1 MRKLVI
7 SLLALGALACA
18 STVAVAAP
26 AAPAGEMSN
35 VVHELDVIQKVQFVY
50 MGHRHCWYPAGWHGP
65 GWYWCG
71 YAYRRGLGWGGPAG
85 WHGWRHPAGP
95 IIVHGHRGAV
105 VVRGPHGGHAVI
117 RRGHRYEGRH

>member
-18 STVAVAAP
+18 STASVAAP
-26 AAPAGEMSN
+26 VGQVTGIAN
-35 VVHELDVIQKVQFVY
+35 ELDVIQKAQFVY

-71 YAYRRGLGWGGPAG
+71 YASRRGLGWGGPAG
-85 WHGWRHPAGP
+85 WHGWRHPGGAV
-95 IIVHGHRGAV
+95 IVRGHRGTV
-105 VVRGPHGGHAVI
+105 VVRGPRGGHAVI
-117 RRGHRYEGRH
+117 HRGHRYNGYH